1 MVLMEKLKI
10 FKTLSSG
17 MDYGKLSFRRERRE
31 TWWIWPQS
39 NFFFFL
45 HLLSALINTLCDD
58 FSENVNYEKKKLQ
71 INFFFPSSGMVNCR
85 LVHHFAAYWLY
96 YSLTFDS
103 DILVEVL
110 NLNNINHYMF
120 APIIDYLLVS
130 VSYLLH

>member
-1 MVLMEKLKI
+1 
-10 FKTLSSG
+10 
-17 MDYGKLSFRRERRE
+17 MDLA
-31 TWWIWPQS
+31 TIQ
-39 NFFFFL
+39 FFFFFTFIICIDKYTDKF
-45 HLLSALINTLCDD
+45 SD